1 MGSVEHYL
9 VVGGLKS
16 ANTVLIC
23 HDIAEITMMSHRLT
37 RTSVGNTFR
46 IPMRA
51 RCSAALAEVAKLV
64 DMEAVRA
71 RFKSGHFSGDLD
83 ILALFLDELGPA
95 IDS

>member
-37 RTSVGNTFR
+37 RTSVGNTFGV
-46 IPMRA
+46 PMWA
-51 RCSAALAEVAKLV
+51 CGHAAFAEVACQKV
-64 DMEAVRA
+64 NQ
-71 RFKSGHFSGDLD
+71 
-83 ILALFLDELGPA
+83 LFFRNESFATYQTGGRGSHATQVQVQSFQL
-95 IDS
+95 